1 MGNVRFIGELCK
13 QDIVPIKVI
22 FECMRLLLC
31 AEVGSEESSTIKDKQ
46 DEYDVEMVC
55 KMIQTLGPVLDKM
68 KGKNLQAFGQ
78 VWELY
83 LDTLSTIS
91 KDKSYSSRT
100 RFTVEETKEG
110 RISEERRKEEVIRNR
125 ADTQKCRRRRGE
137 KKEGNGNG

>member
-1 MGNVRFIGELCK
+1 
-13 QDIVPIKVI
+13 
-22 FECMRLLLC
+22 MRLLLC

-100 RFTVEETKEG
+100 RFTVEELFERRANKW
-110 RISEERRKEEVIRNR
+110 EERRKEGMGGWQ
-125 ADTQKCRRRRGE
+125 AKGGGSSLGGSRG
-137 KKEGNGNG
+137 GVSSTRIGAPQ